1 MGQILRRDSFGAV
14 SRPSTTTILMAPS
27 RITIAGQQYVN
38 ETGITLNA
46 AGANGFNGLDAGALG
61 NYQIWYVYL
70 VVQNGLLGLTAS
82 MSDVAPAGFV
92 SSKWT
97 GFVFLTN
104 STAGIAFVTDD
115 PHILIQCLAHK
126 ATNQL
131 IATGTQTII
140 QLDTIVDEQ
149 PIAGLFVFSGN
160 DVAVPLPTSRYDV
173 HAYGRWNANA
183 TGVRRL
189 GVRLNGVASD
199 AEGTNAAATGTG
211 SFFHES
217 QAKVRS
223 QQLNAGQTFGL
234 YVQQTSGG
242 GIDIGGGS
250 GANGIKITSVLP
262 LFTKRFEG

>member
-1 MGQILRRDSFGAV
+1 MGQILRRDSIGEIT
-14 SRPSTTTILMAPS
+14 RPTTTTIAMAAS
-27 RITIAGQQYVN
+27 RVTIGGRQYLN
-38 ETGITLNA
+38 ESGVTLSS
-46 AGANGFNGLDAGALG
+46 GTVGFNGLDAGGLG
-61 NYQIWYVYL
+61 NRQIWYVYA
-70 VVQNGLLGLTAS
+70 VVQNGLLGLVAS
-82 MSDVAPAGFV
+82 MSDVAPAGFLV
-92 SSKWT
+92 SKWT
-97 GFVFLTN
+97 GSVFVTS
-104 STAGIAFVTDD
+104 STASIAFVTDD

-140 QLDTIVDEQ
+140 QLDTIVDEF
-149 PIAGLFVFSGN
+149 PVPGLFVFSTN

-173 HAYGRWNANA
+173 HGYGRWNANA

-189 GVRLNGVASD
+189 GMRINGAAAD
-199 AEGTNAAATGTG
+199 AEATNAAATGTG

-223 QQLNAGQTFGL
+223 QQLNGGQTFGL